1 MAKFKK
7 YGSRKRWSA
16 PPVHKQRHLACW
28 DEIDSTGKQVQVFN
42 YVRTPEGGCRH
53 QSSMNNGETASC
65 MYCFQDIIK
74 CCGDE
79 CNHVAT
85 VRYAS
90 KNWKS
95 GYCKSCEDDYDI

>member
-7 YGSRKRWSA
+7 YGSSKRWSA

-65 MYCFQDIIK
+65 MYCFLNKK
-74 CCGDE
+74 CRS
-79 CNHVAT
+79 T
-85 VRYAS
+85 VKYKKMS
-90 KNWKS
+90 YEN
-95 GYCKSCEDDYDI
+95 GI